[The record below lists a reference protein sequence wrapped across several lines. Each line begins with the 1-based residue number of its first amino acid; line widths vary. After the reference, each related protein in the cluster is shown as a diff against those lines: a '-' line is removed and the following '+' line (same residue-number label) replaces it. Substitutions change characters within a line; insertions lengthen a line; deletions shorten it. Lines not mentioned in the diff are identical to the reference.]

1 MARMAAKRKREI
13 KIPNKRRIFSKSVRH
28 RCILYT
34 DTWNDEAVAPNR
46 WIALL
51 RTFSSLVTLLFVF
64 AGRFRTAGSK
74 PPKLSRA
81 VISAEIDSGSIRVGR

>member
-46 WIALL
+46 WIAASDVLIA
-51 RTFSSLVTLLFVF
+51 SHV
-64 AGRFRTAGSK
+64 
-74 PPKLSRA
+74 A
-81 VISAEIDSGSIRVGR
+81 VRLCWPV